1 VAGEQYTTAPRG
13 YAAATPDQER
23 MLRHGA
29 LWAGSERPHPPE
41 LHTAAIVAYCVD
53 EWRKLKPLHRWLVD
67 TLE

>member
-1 VAGEQYTTAPRG
+1 
-13 YAAATPDQER
+13 

-29 LWAGSERPHPPE
+29 LWAGSERPHPPG

-67 TLE
+67 TLG